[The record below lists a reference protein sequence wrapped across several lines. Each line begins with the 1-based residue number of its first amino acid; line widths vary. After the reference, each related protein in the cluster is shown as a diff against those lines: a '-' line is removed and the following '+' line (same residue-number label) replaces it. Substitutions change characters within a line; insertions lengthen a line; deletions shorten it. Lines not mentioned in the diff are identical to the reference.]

1 MKGIAAFEPT
11 SVAVGLFVGEK
22 VVLCCAAKPP
32 RLLKLKSRQVTKCLT
47 GWLRRNKHVLVD
59 VLAEEFL
66 DSTVTILGS
75 HSVSLGL
82 ASLALYVLL
91 FIFIWIA

>member
-47 GWLRRNKHVLVD
+47 RWLRRNKHLLVD
-59 VLAEEFL
+59 VIAEEFL
-66 DSTVTILGS
+66 ESTVTILGS
-75 HSVSLGL
+75 HSAGLGL
-82 ASLALYVLL
+82 VSLALYVLL
-91 FIFIWIA
+91 FVFVWIA